1 MTAMFNLVT
10 KLLTAPTCVAVIFSF
25 AFAQDTA
32 TKVEPGKNVSSQTET
47 QKQTDAATK
56 RQKQNTKRKQEAKKR
71 AESLRKLA
79 DRLEIRRGA
88 TIADIGS
95 GEGRDSWVF
104 ADIVGKEGSVFAVE
118 ITEEGVVN
126 LREEVAKRELP
137 QVRPLL
143 GQSETPNLP
152 ENSVDMAFMHYVYHH
167 LAKPRKMLESL
178 WRSLKPGGYY
188 VVVDRH
194 KGTLVDWV
202 PREQRENKH
211 FWLAETTFMREAREA
226 GFEFVDFGEREWFAK
241 NDTFVMIMQRPTEI
255 EESGRDPDPMPPI
268 DTAMRE
274 ALLDVDL
281 SGLSEQVDSKI
292 AFVALGEGRELIKP
306 IAEKYS
312 MEAVDVVL
320 EEWAT
325 QKDERPESPVDVK
338 MTSVLTEKGEPELE
352 GQSLAAVYFLDTYHL
367 LFHGDVLLPALRER
381 LTDGGRVFILDR
393 KSDKVLSH
401 REASHRRMIAPNT
414 VEEEMS
420 NYGFELDSSSTFS
433 SPRFLQVYVATR
445 GQNIRQD

>member
-1 MTAMFNLVT
+1 MLHLVT
-10 KLLTAPTCVAVIFSF
+10 RPLTALTCVAVLSCF

-32 TKVEPGKNVSSQTET
+32 TEIEPDKNASSQTET
-47 QKQTDAATK
+47 QKKADAATQ
-56 RQKQNTKRKQEAKKR
+56 RQRRNEKRKQEAKKR

-88 TIADIGS
+88 AIADIGA

-104 ADIVGKEGSVFAVE
+104 ADIVGKKGSVFAVE
-118 ITEEGVVN
+118 ITEESVVA

-202 PREQRENKH
+202 PREQREEKH
-211 FWLAETTFMREAREA
+211 FWIAETTFMREAREA

-241 NDTFVMIMQRPTEI
+241 NDTFVMIMQRPIEI
-255 EESGRDPDPMPPI
+255 GQSGRDPDPMPSI
-268 DTAMRE
+268 DMAMRE

-281 SGLSEQVDSKI
+281 PALSEQADSKI

-312 MEAVDVVL
+312 REAVDIVL

-325 QKDERPESPVDVK
+325 QKDERPETPVDVQL
-338 MTSVLTEKGEPELE
+338 TSVLTEKGEPGLE
-352 GQSLAAVYFLDTYHL
+352 SQSLAAIYFLDTYHL

-381 LTDGGRVFILDR
+381 LVDDGRVFILDR
-393 KSDKVLSH
+393 KSDQALSH
-401 REASHRRMIAPNT
+401 REASHRRMIAPQS

-420 NYGFELDSSSTFS
+420 QYGFELDSSFASS
-433 SPRFLQVYVATR
+433 SPRFLQVYVATD
-445 GQNIRQD
+445 GPNAYHANNK